1 MSNITVG
8 NKVDLAVSILSRRR
22 RYKSC
27 DLFLIMAKCLE
38 EIPKNLERV
47 NQFVQ
52 RVSRKQENSVRGHS
66 FVTEVRTS

>member
-8 NKVDLAVSILSRRR
+8 NKVALAVSIFSRRR
-22 RYKSC
+22 RYKAC
-27 DLFLIMAKCLE
+27 DLLLIMAKCLE

-52 RVSRKQENSVRGHS
+52 RVSRKQENSVRGHC